1 MSIQDSG
8 MWLLFPEVYSS
19 LVSGPG
25 FSIWS
30 CGDVTAEAHFVPLSQ
45 PGEGGS

>member
-19 LVSGPG
+19 LVSGPVLDLELRRCDSRG
-25 FSIWS
+25 TF
-30 CGDVTAEAHFVPLSQ
+30 CTA
-45 PGEGGS
+45 

>member
-19 LVSGPG
+19 LSVAQGSRFG
-25 FSIWS
+25 
-30 CGDVTAEAHFVPLSQ
+30 VAEM
-45 PGEGGS
+45 